1 MPSLTAQERLQPSL
15 LDRLLDDE
23 PDHRKESLE
32 DRVMTKQALRQA
44 VLRDLGWLFNVTNL
58 SDELEPDRYP
68 QSIKSVVN
76 FGLPPLSGQYA
87 STVQRSSIERAIRD
101 AILEFE
107 PRLLG
112 HTVQVELIMDR
123 SVLDMHNQVSV
134 RIRGMLWAQPV
145 PLEILLR
152 TEIDLEEGR
161 IQVMEAAG

>member
-23 PDHRKESLE
+23 PDHRKESVE

-58 SDELEPDRYP
+58 SDDLDPDRFP
-68 QSIKSVVN
+68 QTIKSVLN

-87 STVQRSSIERAIRD
+87 STVHRTSLERSIRE

-112 HTVQVELIMDR
+112 HTVEVELVMDR

-161 IQVMEAAG
+161 IQVTEAGS

>member
-87 STVQRSSIERAIRD
+87 STVQRSSIERTIRD